1 MSGGPRRRASIYA
14 AATAEKVSD
23 ERLVHILRR
32 LVEVN
37 PGGGTEG
44 LCWISAEVVDVSG
57 AGIMLMSN
65 DPYPRGSLCSTNA
78 VSALIEDL
86 QFTLGEGPCV
96 DAYRQDRVVIET
108 DLAEPST
115 PRWSAL
121 APAMV
126 RAGARAL
133 FGFPLRVGAIRLG
146 ALNLYQNHPGPLSE
160 NQHSDALAMAYV
172 AARTVLASGPS
183 APGLATR
190 PGAEFHL
197 VVHQAAGMVS
207 VQLGVSLAEALV
219 RLRARAFAA
228 DTTVDAVSAQVVA
241 RRLRLD

>member
-1 MSGGPRRRASIYA
+1 M
-14 AATAEKVSD
+14 SD
-23 ERLVHILRR
+23 ERLLHILRR
-32 LVEVN
+32 LAEVN
-37 PGGGTEG
+37 PRGGTEG
-44 LCWISAEVVDVSG
+44 LCQVTAEVVEVSG
-57 AGIMLMSN
+57 AGIMLMSI
-65 DPYPRGSLCSTNA
+65 DPYPHGSLCSTNA

-96 DAYRQDRVVIET
+96 DAYREDRVVIEA
-108 DLAEPST
+108 DLAEPSYL
-115 PRWSAL
+115 RWPAL
-121 APAMV
+121 APAMI

-146 ALNLYQNHPGPLSE
+146 ALNLYQDHPGPLSE
-160 NQHSDALAMAYV
+160 NQHSDALTMAYV
-172 AARTVLASGPS
+172 AARMLLSSGPP

-190 PGAEFHL
+190 SGAEFHL

-228 DTTVDAVSAQVVA
+228 DTTVDTVAAEVVG
-241 RRLRLD
+241 RRLRFD